1 MRVIITG
8 AGTGIGQATARRLA
22 REGAQLLLV
31 GRRKLPLQE
40 LAEELSVDF
49 ATCDVAETGA
59 MEKSS
64 RDFAEKHGGIDG
76 LVANAGINPQRADA
90 LHAEDSF
97 WEETLKV
104 NLTGTH
110 RSCRAVLPYM
120 TSAKKGAIVT
130 VGSIAGLAGMK
141 ARAAYGSSKAA
152 VVNYTQ
158 SLAVDYGE
166 QGIRANC
173 VCPGFV
179 ITDINRAWLKELPA
193 ERLAALE
200 ERHLLGLGTPDAVA
214 DAIAFLLSDA
224 ARWITGVALPVDGG
238 WRAH

>member
-22 REGAQLLLV
+22 GEGAQLLLV
-31 GRRKLPLQE
+31 GRRKFPLQE

-59 MEKSS
+59 IEKSS
-64 RDFAEKHGGIDG
+64 RDFAEKYGGIDG

-110 RSCRAVLPYM
+110 RSWIHRGPCGHEGTGRIWIQQSRGRQLH
-120 TSAKKGAIVT
+120 TIFGC
-130 VGSIAGLAGMK
+130 GLRGT
-141 ARAAYGSSKAA
+141 GHSSKLHMPG
-152 VVNYTQ
+152 VCDYGHQ
-158 SLAVDYGE
+158 PSLA
-166 QGIRANC
+166 
-173 VCPGFV
+173 
-179 ITDINRAWLKELPA
+179 
-193 ERLAALE
+193 
-200 ERHLLGLGTPDAVA
+200 
-214 DAIAFLLSDA
+214 
-224 ARWITGVALPVDGG
+224 
-238 WRAH
+238 